1 MAKNTLSAKHR
12 LADREERKVRHAIA
26 GRSFGVMARLLPRG
40 WKADRAPRIEANQS
54 SGLDKTGKV
63 SAATRPET
71 LGNFADNHAPPRV

>member
-1 MAKNTLSAKHR
+1 
-12 LADREERKVRHAIA
+12 
-26 GRSFGVMARLLPRG
+26 MARLLPRG